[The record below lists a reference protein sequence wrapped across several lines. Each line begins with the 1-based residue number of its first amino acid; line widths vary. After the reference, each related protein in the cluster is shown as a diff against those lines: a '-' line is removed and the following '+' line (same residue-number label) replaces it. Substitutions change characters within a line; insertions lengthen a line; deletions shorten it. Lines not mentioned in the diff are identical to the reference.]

1 MDEAPAEKLS
11 FKDNL
16 LLNRVLVES
25 DNAWPEAVGF
35 ELGEEDVV
43 VENKGSI
50 PEIHFSDRVH
60 NLIDGSMGNVEIR
73 SLTGII
79 LKSIF
84 RAIANVI
91 GKVIKIDYNT
101 TEGKRDDFSQRIK
114 YEGLLLICYVCGH
127 YGHINESY
135 VHKDANK
142 GNRSTDKLTE
152 NISTGDNN
160 NHDAEE
166 LHGPLMVAAG
176 RQ

>member
-25 DNAWPEAVGF
+25 DNAWPGAVGF

-60 NLIDGSMGNVEIR
+60 NLIDGSMGNVEISNLGVGTCPLR
-73 SLTGII
+73 NYILLT
-79 LKSIF
+79 LLPALPNRYYTKSIF

-101 TEGKRDDFSQRIK
+101 TEGKRGHFAHLAVIVYLSK
-114 YEGLLLICYVCGH
+114 PLLPSLGI
-127 YGHINESY
+127 
-135 VHKDANK
+135 
-142 GNRSTDKLTE
+142 RRFFSTD
-152 NISTGDNN
+152 
-160 NHDAEE
+160 
-166 LHGPLMVAAG
+166 
-176 RQ
+176 